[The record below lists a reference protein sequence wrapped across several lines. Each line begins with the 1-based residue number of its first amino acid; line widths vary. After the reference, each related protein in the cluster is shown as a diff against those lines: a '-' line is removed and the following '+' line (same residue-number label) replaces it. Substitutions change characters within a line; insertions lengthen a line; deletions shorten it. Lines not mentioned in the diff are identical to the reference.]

1 MLRIIS
7 LAFAFSAIGI
17 TTAQL
22 APQRPATAGRH
33 MLEVN
38 AQWASMRPSLFEGP
52 DDVRFHSDAER
63 IAEHLRRVQRHLSA
77 HTPAG
82 IGPEARA
89 HRQALLGAL
98 EAYADGGRFPI
109 NDAVPGRA
117 PVFIDDNGTA
127 CAVGH
132 LMIVSGHVDIA
143 DHVHRAMNLAYIHDI
158 ALPEVAQWATDHG
171 FTTNELAWIQPT
183 YQRVQKRGPE
193 VLAAQRLSD
202 GQLIFVKGPADA
214 RSTQKLR
221 LVRKMRT
228 GEKVLATLPLLSG
241 VQVVEYNGHV
251 FIGGMPPQTGSSAEL
266 YEWNG
271 KSLVVHDPYPGR
283 MGIGSLSVQNG
294 TLQVLGYGLGE
305 AQPKERYLSEAG
317 EWKTVQRIEAPA
329 PGVVVP
335 EQVP

>member
-1 MLRIIS
+1 MLRIITF
-7 LAFAFSAIGI
+7 AFAFSAIGI

-22 APQRPATAGRH
+22 APQRPATAGQH

-63 IAEHLRRVQRHLSA
+63 IAEHLHRVQRHLST

-89 HRQALLGAL
+89 HRLALLGAL

-109 NDAVPGRA
+109 NDVVPGRA

-132 LMIVSGHVDIA
+132 LMIVSGHADIA
-143 DHVHRAMNLAYIHDI
+143 DHVHRAMNLAYIRDI

-183 YQRVQKRGPE
+183 YQHMRMRGPE
-193 VLAAQRLSD
+193 VLATQRLSD
-202 GQLIFVKGPADA
+202 GELILVIGPADA
-214 RSTQKLR
+214 RSTQKLQ
-221 LVRKMRT
+221 LVRRTRT
-228 GEKVLATLPLLSG
+228 GDKVLARLPMLSSIQLVEYDGRVFVGGVPPVNGPSPEIFEWSGAKLVKHDPFPGPLGVAALYVADGKLRAHSYPDSTGRTYERICTEAGKWMIADPIATPMEPDRTLP
-241 VQVVEYNGHV
+241 H
-251 FIGGMPPQTGSSAEL
+251 
-266 YEWNG
+266 
-271 KSLVVHDPYPGR
+271 
-283 MGIGSLSVQNG
+283 
-294 TLQVLGYGLGE
+294 
-305 AQPKERYLSEAG
+305 
-317 EWKTVQRIEAPA
+317 
-329 PGVVVP
+329 
-335 EQVP
+335 